1 MTRKRTQPTGPRA
14 CSMLEQS
21 HAHCDP
27 NISTHPR
34 TPKRR
39 YRYLLAHYNQHQ
51 VADPRTGGSP
61 QPHVLLAPIAT
72 MLSDAVST
80 TEERT
85 KAAVSANTRSVK
97 AIL

>member
-34 TPKRR
+34 TPKRQ
-39 YRYLLAHYNQHQ
+39 YRYLLA
-51 VADPRTGGSP
+51 
-61 QPHVLLAPIAT
+61 
-72 MLSDAVST
+72 T
-80 TEERT
+80 TT
-85 KAAVSANTRSVK
+85 VKTRSRR
-97 AIL
+97 